1 MSAMEVGKHDRP
13 GLSGWNGGA
22 SYFANLMTYRSNLGL
37 LLLAAVASMP
47 AGAQSKTDKAD
58 VDWGPPLNAKEDGS
72 FSRVSGVNDEA
83 LFLDM
88 YYKKESQLQ
97 RMDLDL
103 KKAYMK
109 PVSYELDKKDLSS
122 EGIWYVKDKVLVFS
136 SLLDKKQDENNL
148 FVQVYDQTSGAALGQ
163 HRKVASIPVESKR
176 NTGGYSVKVSP
187 DESKVMVVIEQPY
200 EKGGAERFK
209 AKMFDSE
216 MTELWTQEVSMPYTD
231 DEFLLGSSR
240 LDNDGSVLVLG
251 TFFPEKKEQRDR
263 NKARQEVFDQYLLVF
278 PPNGTDV
285 EQHKL
290 SLPDKYLQDITITL
304 PENGDILC
312 GGFYGTKDSRGAI
325 RGTFFM
331 KLDRRTKQIIDS
343 STKEFTDDFI
353 TSFWTEKEEEKAKK
367 KAEKKDQELGLY
379 SMDLSE
385 IVHRDDGG
393 ALFIGEQYYMYV
405 TTSTFRDANG
415 RTSTTYTYHYVYND
429 IIVVNIDPTGEIEWL
444 SKIPKRQHSA
454 NDNGQYSSYALQVKG
469 ENIYFIFNDS
479 GENLFL
485 KDGDKVQ
492 QFEIKGKDALVV
504 LATVDAM
511 GGVSREALFTPE
523 RRDVILKP
531 KDCVQITDE
540 RMFIFAERKNEY
552 RFGKV
557 TFD

>member
-1 MSAMEVGKHDRP
+1 VAKERE
-13 GLSGWNGGA
+13 
-22 SYFANLMTYRSNLGL
+22 
-37 LLLAAVASMP
+37 LAAKEAKAVKKAVKKAKKDARS
-47 AGAQSKTDKAD
+47 QYKSKRA
-58 VDWGPPLNAKEDGS
+58 
-72 FSRVSGVNDEA
+72 RV
-83 LFLDM
+83 
-88 YYKKESQLQ
+88 KKERKSAEKSV
-97 RMDLDL
+97 R
-103 KKAYMK
+103 KTRKRIEK
-109 PVSYELDKKDLSS
+109 
-122 EGIWYVKDKVLVFS
+122 
-136 SLLDKKQDENNL
+136 
-148 FVQVYDQTSGAALGQ
+148 ALG
-163 HRKVASIPVESKR
+163 
-176 NTGGYSVKVSP
+176 
-187 DESKVMVVIEQPY
+187 DEK
-200 EKGGAERFK
+200 
-209 AKMFDSE
+209 D
-216 MTELWTQEVSMPYTD
+216 
-231 DEFLLGSSR
+231 R
-240 LDNDGSVLVLG
+240 L
-251 TFFPEKKEQRDR
+251 
-263 NKARQEVFDQYLLVF
+263 
-278 PPNGTDV
+278 
-285 EQHKL
+285 
-290 SLPDKYLQDITITL
+290 
-304 PENGDILC
+304 
-312 GGFYGTKDSRGAI
+312 
-325 RGTFFM
+325 
-331 KLDRRTKQIIDS
+331 
-343 STKEFTDDFI
+343 
-353 TSFWTEKEEEKAKK
+353 EKEYEKAKK

-479 GENLFL
+479 GQNLFL